1 MPPYTSKVLPDSELA
16 DIYAFV
22 QSAPQPPK
30 ADSIPQLK

>member
-1 MPPYTSKVLPDSELA
+1 VLSDAELA